1 MVRSM
6 TGFGVAERI
15 WEQWTIRAEARSV
28 NQAGLKLFLRLPEML
43 RLRENELARI
53 VEQRVSR
60 GHVHLT
66 VDCTLGEDA
75 VDLLADKEKLRSYMR
90 LVKEAAAAE
99 GLPVSVEAGAL
110 MSLPGVISS
119 GRLPVQLLEA
129 LWSQVLATAQE
140 AVDGMVGMREVEG
153 QNLARQLGAVCA
165 DALGRVEALGAGV
178 AGSVR
183 HYQARLGERVRQLL
197 EGTEATVDE
206 GALARE
212 VAFIAERSDVSEE
225 IARMGSHLE
234 QFGAALQA
242 EGGPA
247 GKKLEFIAQE
257 MLREANTMVAK
268 LPSTEQVQQAI
279 ELKLDVNRLLEQL
292 RNVE

>member
-1 MVRSM
+1 MIRSM
-6 TGFGVAERI
+6 TGFGVAERV

-28 NQAGLKLFLRLPEML
+28 NQARLKLSIRLPEML
-43 RLRENELARI
+43 RLKESELAKM

-60 GHVHLT
+60 GHVHLA
-66 VDCTLGEDA
+66 VECSLGEDA
-75 VDLLADKEKLRSYMR
+75 IDLLVDKEKLRSYVR

-99 GLPVSVEAGAL
+99 GVPASVEAGAL
-110 MSLPGVISS
+110 MSLPDVKST
-119 GRLPVQLLEA
+119 GRLPAQELEA
-129 LWSQVLATAQE
+129 LWEQVLSTAQE
-140 AVDGMVGMREVEG
+140 AASGMVRMREAEG
-153 QNLARQLGAVCA
+153 RNLAEQLEAVCA
-165 DALGRVEALGAGV
+165 DARERVEALAAGV

-183 HYQARLGERVRQLL
+183 QYQARLSERVGQLL
-197 EGTEATVDE
+197 EGTQATVDE

-234 QFGAALQA
+234 QFQAALQS
-242 EGGPA
+242 EGAPA

-279 ELKLDVNRLLEQL
+279 EVKLDVNRLMEQL